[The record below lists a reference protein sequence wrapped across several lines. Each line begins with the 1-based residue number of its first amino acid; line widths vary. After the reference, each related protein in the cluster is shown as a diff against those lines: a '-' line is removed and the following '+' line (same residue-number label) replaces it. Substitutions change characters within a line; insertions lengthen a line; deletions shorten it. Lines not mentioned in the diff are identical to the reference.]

1 MFAISCQVGK
11 GARCGLRVFNYIKQ
25 KYFRL
30 TYDLTLR
37 VKTHLCPFNYYIFCR
52 VNTIFQL
59 ITSVLWLCE
68 APLFISCCK
77 DNEKSPRFIGW
88 LGRKAEAAWQT
99 TTRTTHSYVEMN
111 LDDFLM
117 IRQMFANKL
126 FLCFRTK
133 VILDFIVA

>member
-1 MFAISCQVGK
+1 M
-11 GARCGLRVFNYIKQ
+11 
-25 KYFRL
+25 YFCL
-30 TYDLTLR
+30 TYNLSVR

-59 ITSVLWLCE
+59 ITSVLRLFE
-68 APLFISCCK
+68 AHCLSAVAK
-77 DNEKSPRFIGW
+77 TMKSH
-88 LGRKAEAAWQT
+88 L
-99 TTRTTHSYVEMN
+99 VL